1 MASRFDPQR
10 LLKRA
15 EQMRALADE
24 VSDATTKERML
35 LLAKEYE
42 EQAKRTAIY
51 KPRKK
56 DH

>member
-1 MASRFDPQR
+1 MRPHSDPRQ
-10 LLKRA
+10 LLIRA
-15 EQMRALADE
+15 KQMRALAED

-42 EQAKRTAIY
+42 EQAKRAVIF

-56 DH
+56 